1 MASSTL
7 SPQCFF
13 LSPQPTIQE
22 NLINPYSST
31 LTKKLLSQKFIKPS
45 SPTPPTKKW
54 HKLSLI
60 DQALTNIYIPFALF
74 YTKQQL
80 DSISKTPYQI
90 SQILED
96 SLSQILTSYYP
107 YAGRLHDN
115 TIVDCDDTGAEFLQ
129 VQIDGPIS
137 KALDW
142 HNAFIEDAI
151 FPENLPWANCT
162 DRGLVVAQLSYFN
175 CGGIAISMCISHK
188 IGDGCNGY
196 YLFHDW
202 AEITSNPNGA
212 KPSLCYLEQSIY
224 PSPPSGPF
232 ASPVIESNKEDCV
245 QRRYIFSPSK
255 LRELKT
261 LVAAEA
267 EIQNPTRTEVVSAL
281 LFKSIVSAVKANSGS
296 FLPSTLVQYI
306 DLRHQFNLAPNVV
319 GNLLTI
325 FPTSIYKEENMK
337 LSTIVGEMRK
347 GKDQAYKRD
356 NLKENVWVEEIL
368 ESASAKEEM
377 YHNSGCD
384 TFLFSSLVKFPLHE
398 IDFGWGKPIK
408 VSLANGPF
416 GKIIY
421 LMGNQDG
428 GLDVF
433 VMLSQQDM
441 SVLERDTQL
450 LEFAYLVPSS

>member
-1 MASSTL
+1 MASTT
-7 SPQCFF
+7 
-13 LSPQPTIQE
+13 TIQE
-22 NLINPYSST
+22 NIINPSCT
-31 LTKKLLSQKFIKPS
+31 LLSQKFIKPS
-45 SPTPPTKKW
+45 SPTPSTKKW

-60 DQALTNIYIPFALF
+60 DQALTNNYIPYALF

-80 DSISKTPYQI
+80 DSISTNPSQI
-90 SQILED
+90 SQILEN

-115 TIVDCDDTGAEFLQ
+115 TTINCDDTGAEFLQ
-129 VQIDGPIS
+129 VQIDCPIS
-137 KALDW
+137 KALNW
-142 HNAFIEDAI
+142 HNPLIEDAI
-151 FPENLPWANCT
+151 FPENLPWANYT

-196 YLFHDW
+196 YLFRDW
-202 AEITSNPNGA
+202 AEITSNPNVT

-232 ASPVIESNKEDCV
+232 ASPVFESNKEDCV
-245 QRRYIFSPSK
+245 QRRYVFSPSK
-255 LRELKT
+255 LHELKA
-261 LVAAEA
+261 LVATEA

-281 LFKSIVSAVKANSGS
+281 LFKSIVLAAKANSGS
-296 FLPSTLVQYI
+296 FSPSTLVQPI
-306 DLRHQFNLAPNVV
+306 DLRGQLNLPPNVV
-319 GNLLTI
+319 GNLVTN
-325 FPTSIYKEENMK
+325 FPTSIYNEEDLK
-337 LSTIVGEMRK
+337 LAIIVGEMRK

-356 NLKENVWVEEIL
+356 NVKENVWVEEIL
-368 ESASAKEEM
+368 RSSLAKEEI
-377 YHNSGCD
+377 YNNSGCD
-384 TFLFSSLVKFPLHE
+384 IFLFSSMVKFPLHE

-408 VSLANGPF
+408 VSLANGPS

-421 LMGNQDG
+421 LMGNRGG
-428 GLDVF
+428 GLDAF

-441 SVLERDTQL
+441 SVLQHDTQL

>member
-1 MASSTL
+1 MESTT
-7 SPQCFF
+7 
-13 LSPQPTIQE
+13 TIQE
-22 NLINPYSST
+22 NIISPSST
-31 LTKKLLSQKFIKPS
+31 LLSQKFIKPS
-45 SPTPPTKKW
+45 SPTASTKKW

-60 DQALTNIYIPFALF
+60 DQALTNSYIPFALF

-80 DSISKTPYQI
+80 DSISKNP
-90 SQILED
+90 SQILEN

-129 VQIDGPIS
+129 VQIDVPIS
-137 KALDW
+137 EALDK

-188 IGDGCNGY
+188 IGDGCNAY
-196 YLFHDW
+196 YLFRDW

-232 ASPVIESNKEDCV
+232 ASPVIESNKEDCQ

-255 LRELKT
+255 LRELKS
-261 LVAAEA
+261 LVASEA
-267 EIQNPTRTEVVSAL
+267 EIKNPTRTEVVSAL
-281 LFKSIVSAVKANSGS
+281 LFKSIVFAAKANSGS
-296 FLPSTLVQYI
+296 FLPSTLIQPI
-306 DLRHQFNLAPNVV
+306 DLRSQLNLPPNVV
-319 GNLLTI
+319 GNLITNFL
-325 FPTSIYKEENMK
+325 TSIYSEEDMK

-347 GKDQAYKRD
+347 RKDQAYKRD
-356 NLKENVWVEEIL
+356 NVKENVWVEEIL
-368 ESASAKEEM
+368 RSSLAKEEI

-384 TFLFSSLVKFPLHE
+384 TYLFSSLVKYPLHE
-398 IDFGWGKPIK
+398 IDFGWGKPVK
-408 VSLANGPF
+408 VSIANGLLS
-416 GKIIY
+416 KIIY
-421 LMGNQDG
+421 LMGNQGG
-428 GLDVF
+428 GLDAF

-441 SVLERDTQL
+441 SVLEHDTQL
-450 LEFAYLVPSS
+450 LEFANLVPNSY

>member
-1 MASSTL
+1 MASAQLKT
-7 SPQCFF
+7 
-13 LSPQPTIQE
+13 
-22 NLINPYSST
+22 
-31 LTKKLLSQKFIKPS
+31 LLSQKYIKPS
-45 SPTPPTKKW
+45 TPTPLTKKW

-60 DQALTNIYIPFALF
+60 DQALTNIYMSSALF
-74 YTKQQL
+74 YTKEQL
-80 DSISKTPYQI
+80 DSISKDPSLI
-90 SQILED
+90 SQILEN

-115 TIVDCDDTGAEFLQ
+115 TIINCDDTGAAFLQ
-129 VQIDGPIS
+129 VQIDVPIS
-137 KALDW
+137 EALDR
-142 HNAFIEDAI
+142 HSAFIEDAI
-151 FPENLPWANCT
+151 FPENLPWANFT

-196 YLFHDW
+196 YLIRDW
-202 AEITSNPNGA
+202 AEITSNPNGP

-232 ASPVIESNKEDCV
+232 VSPVIESNKEDCV

-255 LRELKT
+255 LRELKA
-261 LVAAEA
+261 LVAAE
-267 EIQNPTRTEVVSAL
+267 EKIHNPTRTEVVSAL

-296 FLPSTLVQYI
+296 FCPSTLVQYI
-306 DLRHQFNLAPNVV
+306 DLRDQLNLPPNVV

-325 FPTSIYKEENMK
+325 FPTSIYNEEDMK
-337 LSTIVGEMRK
+337 FSTIVSEMRK

-356 NLKENVWVEEIL
+356 NVKQNVWVEEIL

-377 YHNSGCD
+377 YHGSGCD
-384 TFLFSSLVKFPLHE
+384 TYLFSSLVKFPLHE

-421 LMGNQDG
+421 LMSNQAG

-441 SVLERDTQL
+441 SVLEHDTQL
-450 LEFAYLVPSS
+450 LEFAYLVPTS

>member
-1 MASSTL
+1 MIILSSIVMTL
-7 SPQCFF
+7 ELSSCKCKSTVQF
-13 LSPQPTIQE
+13 L
-22 NLINPYSST
+22 
-31 LTKKLLSQKFIKPS
+31 KPS
-45 SPTPPTKKW
+45 IGITR
-54 HKLSLI
+54 LL
-60 DQALTNIYIPFALF
+60 
-74 YTKQQL
+74 
-80 DSISKTPYQI
+80 KTRY
-90 SQILED
+90 
-96 SLSQILTSYYP
+96 
-107 YAGRLHDN
+107 
-115 TIVDCDDTGAEFLQ
+115 FLK
-129 VQIDGPIS
+129 ICSG
-137 KALDW
+137 
-142 HNAFIEDAI
+142 
-151 FPENLPWANCT
+151 ANCN

-261 LVAAEA
+261 Y
-267 EIQNPTRTEVVSAL
+267 SA
-281 LFKSIVSAVKANSGS
+281 FKVKPKSK
-296 FLPSTLVQYI
+296 PSSCRALY
-306 DLRHQFNLAPNVV
+306 LRAF
-319 GNLLTI
+319 
-325 FPTSIYKEENMK
+325 
-337 LSTIVGEMRK
+337 
-347 GKDQAYKRD
+347 
-356 NLKENVWVEEIL
+356 
-368 ESASAKEEM
+368 
-377 YHNSGCD
+377 
-384 TFLFSSLVKFPLHE
+384 LVKFPLHE